1 MTFNYGVHM
10 NNLVPVL
17 LAIVLMTACVS
28 THERVLG
35 TQNSQVQT
43 RNYQSR
49 AFETNDRD
57 MVLRSIIS
65 TMQDL
70 GFIINKA
77 DQTLGTISGTSFS
90 TNSRLTVSV
99 RQMGQNRIVVRAN
112 AQAGLKEIADPM
124 PYQNFFNALAQSLFL
139 EAHLID

>member
-1 MTFNYGVHM
+1 MKI
-10 NNLVPVL
+10 LVPSL
-17 LAIVLMTACVS
+17 LFITLLTACVS

-49 AFETNDRD
+49 AFDTQDRE

-70 GFIINKA
+70 GFIIDKA
-77 DQTLGTISGTSFS
+77 DEKLGTVSGTSF
-90 TNSRLTVSV
+90 TQNSKLTVSV
-99 RQMGQNRIVVRAN
+99 RQTGQNRIIVRAN
-112 AQAGLKEIADPM
+112 AQAGLKEITNPI
-124 PYQNFFNALAQSLFL
+124 PYQNFFSALAQSLFL
-139 EAHLID
+139 EAHAID

>member
-1 MTFNYGVHM
+1 MKSLIFATISM
-10 NNLVPVL
+10 AL
-17 LAIVLMTACVS
+17 LSGCVS

-49 AFETNDRD
+49 AFDTNDLA

-70 GFIINKA
+70 GFIIDKA
-77 DQTLGTISGTSFS
+77 DEILGTVSGTSFANRS
-90 TNSRLTVSV
+90 KLTVSV

-112 AQAGLKEIADPM
+112 AQAGLQEISDPIA
-124 PYQNFFNALAQSLFL
+124 YQNFFNSLSQSLFL
-139 EAHLID
+139 DAHIIE